1 MNDRP
6 EAVRETSELEA
17 IAGTIIEY
25 SHRISKVRERVFTV
39 TGEVGGELGVRDDRV
54 EAPMATG
61 KIAAVKESL
70 RIMGEDMH
78 ELEGAAAALEA
89 LNL

>member
-1 MNDRP
+1 MKDQP

-17 IAGTIIEY
+17 IAGAIIEY

-39 TGEVGGELGVRDDRV
+39 TGKVGGELGVRGDRV
-54 EAPMATG
+54 EAPTPTG
-61 KIAAVKESL
+61 KIAAVKEAL
-70 RIMGEDMH
+70 ATMGEDMH
-78 ELEGAAAALEA
+78 ELEGAATALEA